1 MGTDEIADAGRQAA
15 AQGEQAAEAVQ
26 ASRPYRILVKVG
38 LVTYGI
44 VHVVIAW
51 LAFRLALGQGGEE
64 ASNSGALRQIA
75 ETPLGLVLLWVAV
88 VGLFTLVVWQ
98 LIAAAIGY
106 REYDGTKRLRKR
118 LSALLRMAV
127 YGALGTSAFRIAT
140 GPELDE
146 GESVQE
152 SASAGLMGLPGGQ
165 VLVVLVGLGIAA
177 YGVRTIYKGI
187 TKRYNEEIK
196 TELSGAAAKL
206 VSAGHIAKGI
216 AYIIMGA
223 LFGWAALSYDPDKA
237 GGLDEAL
244 EVIRTQ
250 PGGSTLLII
259 MAIGIACYGI
269 WCFFWARH
277 AKHAR
282 VLE

>member
-15 AQGEQAAEAVQ
+15 AQGEQAAEAVK
-26 ASRPYRILVKVG
+26 ASKPYRVLVKVG

-44 VHVVIAW
+44 VHLVIAW
-51 LAFRLALGQGGEE
+51 LAVRLALGQGGEE

-75 ETPLGLVLLWVAV
+75 DTPLGLVLLWVAV

-118 LSALLRMAV
+118 LSALLRTAV
-127 YGALGTSAFRIAT
+127 YGALGVTAFRIAM
-140 GPELDE
+140 GPEADE

-165 VLVVLVGLGIAA
+165 VLVVLVGLGVAA
-177 YGVRTIYKGI
+177 YGVRNIYKGI

-216 AYIIMGA
+216 AYIIMGV

-277 AKHAR
+277 AKHA
-282 VLE
+282 